1 MAERRMFA
9 KSIVQSDRFLDMPHS
24 AQALYFQLG
33 MQADDDGFIGN
44 PKTVMRQC
52 NASVDDL
59 RILVGKKFAYAFQ
72 SGILVIT
79 DWLINNQ
86 IRADRHRD
94 TIFQT
99 EKSQLLAD
107 ENKRYRLRIG
117 HSDDMQTASGNQM
130 TTNCPPDGGQLAAR
144 PATQCR
150 VGKDSTVQ
158 ISKGECSAD
167 DAPVHSRMGNEMIS
181 EAEYQTLT
189 HTYAKETVDK
199 VIRRIME
206 KPYHG
211 CLNVDTI
218 GNWCREQNTTMRMEQ
233 PVQDKPSG
241 NGKYTGLL
249 GSLIQERRDA

>member
-44 PKTVMRQC
+44 PRTVMRQC
-52 NASVDDL
+52 NATVDDL

-86 IRADRHRD
+86 IRADRRRD

-117 HSDDMQTASGNQM
+117 QPDNMQESSDNQM
-130 TTNCPPDGGQLAAR
+130 TTNCPSDGGQPAVT

-150 VGKDSTVQ
+150 VGEDSTVQ

-167 DAPVHSRMGNEMIS
+167 GSAIHSRLGNEMIS

-189 HTYAKETVDK
+189 HTYSKETVDK

-211 CLNVDTI
+211 CLNADTI
-218 GNWCREQNTTMRMEQ
+218 GNWCSEQGTAVRMEQ
-233 PVQDKPSG
+233 SSRQNSPE
-241 NGKYTGLL
+241 NGKYNGLL

>member
-44 PKTVMRQC
+44 PRTVMRQC
-52 NASVDDL
+52 NATVDDL

-86 IRADRHRD
+86 IRADRRRD

-99 EKSQLLAD
+99 EKSQLPAV
-107 ENKRYRLRIG
+107 
-117 HSDDMQTASGNQM
+117 T
-130 TTNCPPDGGQLAAR
+130 

-150 VGKDSTVQ
+150 VGEDSTVQ

-167 DAPVHSRMGNEMIS
+167 GSAIHSRLGNEMIS

-189 HTYAKETVDK
+189 HTYSKETVDK

-211 CLNVDTI
+211 CLNADTI
-218 GNWCREQNTTMRMEQ
+218 GNWCSEQGTAVRMEQ
-233 PVQDKPSG
+233 SSRQNSPE
-241 NGKYTGLL
+241 NGKYNGLL